1 METPQNDG
9 GFHESLRALREI
21 LTLDTPTTNLLKGDQ
36 YEHFRSEIKALN
48 INLKREQDEVKHL
61 QTQLGQSKNEIEQHQ
76 QLRSTLEE
84 AFDALNKHK
93 EALVAQTNVLK
104 LEKIAV
110 QKELQ
115 STAEAAESMKET
127 FEKQMEDL
135 QTKLVQATNDRTI
148 TVEIVGSMEAKYL
161 TAEKKVDELCVQIER
176 MNQEIKDQKIG
187 FEAVISSLEFSNKT
201 LESARTVTEHRLKSE
216 MSRLEEEMRSIVAKL
231 AQESD
236 EKLKCKKQLEEA
248 EERVESL
255 KLTSENSEGL
265 FEKETQ
271 QKLNDTQSRQEELQQ
286 KLDVA
291 IQEKGSATSELESG
305 VNDMANKIAEM
316 KTLLNNKDIFL
327 HELQYAQKL
336 SKKEESANQLVQQA
350 RIKFLEGDLE
360 DAKNELGQVET
371 KFMLCRGRLTE
382 AERELAATEATI
394 KPLEVKQHLDSPV
407 AHILEHH
414 DLVDSIDAKRQI
426 HSENVEGTKDRKR
439 PAEEEVDE
447 GRGKEEMTSLKAEMM
462 AKKRV
467 GHSKE

>member
-1 METPQNDG
+1 M
-9 GFHESLRALREI
+9 
-21 LTLDTPTTNLLKGDQ
+21 
-36 YEHFRSEIKALN
+36 
-48 INLKREQDEVKHL
+48 
-61 QTQLGQSKNEIEQHQ
+61 
-76 QLRSTLEE
+76 
-84 AFDALNKHK
+84 
-93 EALVAQTNVLK
+93 
-104 LEKIAV
+104 
-110 QKELQ
+110 
-115 STAEAAESMKET
+115 
-127 FEKQMEDL
+127 
-135 QTKLVQATNDRTI
+135 
-148 TVEIVGSMEAKYL
+148 
-161 TAEKKVDELCVQIER
+161 
-176 MNQEIKDQKIG
+176 
-187 FEAVISSLEFSNKT
+187 
-201 LESARTVTEHRLKSE
+201 KSE

-291 IQEKGSATSELESG
+291 IQEKGSATSELESR

-350 RIKFLEGDLE
+350 RIKLLEGDLE

-371 KFMLCRGRLTE
+371 KFMLCKGRLTE
-382 AERELAATEATI
+382 VRVLDIRCPKHHDFIILCFSLLPLPKAERELAATEATI